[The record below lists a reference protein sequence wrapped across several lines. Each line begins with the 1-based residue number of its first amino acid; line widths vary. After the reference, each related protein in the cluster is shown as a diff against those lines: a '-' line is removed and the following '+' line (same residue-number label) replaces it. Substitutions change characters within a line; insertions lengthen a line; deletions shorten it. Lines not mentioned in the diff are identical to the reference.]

1 MKSLVIVLGSVVF
14 SLASSVALAC
24 SKPANKPEI
33 PDAAT
38 VVTAQM
44 VKANNDVKAYVQGM
58 QDYLGCAGLARN
70 EEKKE
75 LDDLKKFAD
84 DFNKVIREFKAKS
97 AG

>member
-1 MKSLVIVLGSVVF
+1 MKSLVVAVGVVAACMTS
-14 SLASSVALAC
+14 SLASAC
-24 SKPANKPEI
+24 SKPAVKPEI

-44 VKANNDVKAYVQGM
+44 VKANNDVKAYVQSM
-58 QDYLGCAGLARN
+58 QEYIGCAGLARS

-75 LDDLKKFAD
+75 LEELKKFAD
-84 DFNKVIREFKAKS
+84 EFNKVIREFKARS